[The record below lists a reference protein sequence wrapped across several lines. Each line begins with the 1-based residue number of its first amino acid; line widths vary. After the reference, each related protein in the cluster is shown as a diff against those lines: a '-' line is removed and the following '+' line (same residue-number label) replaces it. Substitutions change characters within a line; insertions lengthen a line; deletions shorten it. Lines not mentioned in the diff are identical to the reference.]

1 MIKEEFEFHTGQKVE
16 EKNKVF
22 GGKYKII
29 EKGKIKGTDMFINY
43 TRIESDIKHDFNLP
57 KAY

>member
-1 MIKEEFEFHTGQKVE
+1 MLKEEFELHTGQKVE

-22 GGKYKII
+22 GGKYKIL
-29 EKGKIKGTDMFINY
+29 EKGKIKGNDMFINY
-43 TRIESDIKHDFNLP
+43 RRIESYIHHDNNLP